1 MKAEISWPKLI
12 GVASIMWVRPVL
24 TSFMW
29 RAASSAS
36 PPDSSL
42 IAGSKCCC
50 TAWTAAMCMAVG
62 KQSLELWERLT

>member
-1 MKAEISWPKLI
+1 
-12 GVASIMWVRPVL
+12 MWVRPVL

-29 RAASSAS
+29 RADNSAS

-42 IAGSKCCC
+42 IAGSNWCC

-62 KQSLELWERLT
+62 KQSLELCERLT